1 MNPSSL
7 IADPESLILGS
18 LILGSLILGSLILGS
33 LILES
38 LNQRADSRIRSGI
51 SDPPTVIQRLDSG
64 ISDSGI
70 SDSGISDSGSVIQ
83 DQ

>member
-7 IADPESLILGS
+7 ITDPE
-18 LILGSLILGSLILGS
+18 SLILGSLILGS

-38 LNQRADSRIRSGI
+38 LNQPSRLEDSIQDSIQDQRST
-51 SDPPTVIQRLDSG
+51 D
-64 ISDSGI
+64 SDSA
-70 SDSGISDSGSVIQ
+70 ISDSGSVIQ